1 MRYFFTR
8 VLRGRQECAN
18 RLLPAAVASLSLMLS
33 PGALADNVVHPPWIQ
48 APLRGENFTVP
59 GIDNVPDLYG
69 DINDPQLVVFFA
81 GNQYMVVRDL
91 LQAFQAAHPEYQR
104 IFVETLPPGILVKQ
118 IEQGALVVG
127 NMRISLQADVYAAGR
142 RRIDEL
148 QRDKHWFTRTAN
160 YAANRLAIL
169 TVLGNPRNIASWTD
183 LARPDVSLCMPNPQT
198 EGIAE
203 NAIIPALRAA
213 GGEELVDRVYKQ
225 KVRSGET
232 FLTQIHHRQTPMRIM
247 EGKCDAGAVWYTE
260 GYFHSSLTAHPLS
273 MVPLPDAQNHT
284 GSYSAGVLKT
294 APHPKAGEDF
304 LQFLQSK
311 EGAAVYQKYGFL
323 APGK

>member
-1 MRYFFTR
+1 MRF
-8 VLRGRQECAN
+8 VLDRILGGCQKRAK
-18 RLLPAAVASLSLMLS
+18 RLLPTAAAYLSLMLS
-33 PGALADNVVHPPWIQ
+33 AGALADGVVHPPWIQ

-69 DINDPQLVVFFA
+69 DINDPHLVVFFG

-91 LQAFQAAHPEYQR
+91 VQAFQAAHPEYQR
-104 IFVETLPPGILVKQ
+104 IFIETLPPGILLRQ
-118 IEQGALVVG
+118 IEQGALVIG
-127 NMRISLQADVYAAGR
+127 NMRISLQPDVYAAGR
-142 RRIDEL
+142 SRIEEL
-148 QRDKHWFTRTAN
+148 QREKHWFARTAN

-169 TVLGNPRNIASWTD
+169 TALGNPQNIVSWAD
-183 LARPDVSLCMPNPQT
+183 LARPGLTLCMPNPQT

-213 GGEELVDRVYKQ
+213 GGDELVDRVYKQ
-225 KVRSGET
+225 KVRNGET

-247 EGKCDAGAVWYTE
+247 EGKCEAGVVWYTE
-260 GYFHSSLTAHPLS
+260 GYFHSSLTPHPIS
-273 MVPLPDAQNHT
+273 MVMLSDAQNHT

-311 EGAAVYQKYGFL
+311 EGQAVYQKYGFL